1 MIISSQE
8 NKGPPARGNFLGPYS
23 YPRAVLT
30 ATSQITVVDG
40 RSRRR
45 RRQNMVTP
53 PPSPPRVDKISCR
66 VRTTV
71 DGRVSSSRPLVASE
85 VEFPTRTP
93 PTRTLPQGASGLY
106 IASRTNGPRNLFRSP
121 PRPFLRLVGSG
132 GGDRYDVACFPAIVS
147 RSSIPPPMAF
157 ILFRGPTKKK
167 LWRLVEGP
175 FRSRVSRAARRRGGV
190 DRPSGRK
197 SAVRPKKAPRLSQNM
212 ASEVRR
218 ARYPPPRIRPLRRR
232 GGTRPF
238 PEPTG
243 VGRGTEGVGAARGI
257 RRDAHDARGF
267 GRLPERTPPFPPRGH
282 PLPPPRPPPP
292 IEHRRNDHHRARHPP
307 VSLSTLRDDDN
318 IPMMTTMAPKHSMV
332 CTHHYMV
339 TVDWAGRGLVCDC
352 APP

>member
-1 MIISSQE
+1 MSHASRQSS
-8 NKGPPARGNFLGPYS
+8 RG
-23 YPRAVLT
+23 
-30 ATSQITVVDG
+30 
-40 RSRRR
+40 
-45 RRQNMVTP
+45 
-53 PPSPPRVDKISCR
+53 PPSP
-66 VRTTV
+66 
-71 DGRVSSSRPLVASE
+71 
-85 VEFPTRTP
+85 
-93 PTRTLPQGASGLY
+93 LPWRSYFLG
-106 IASRTNGPRNLFRSP
+106 GPRKKNRGGWWRDLFDLVSRG
-121 PRPFLRLVGSG
+121 RLVGEEG
-132 GGDRYDVACFPAIVS
+132 WTVLPVGRARYDQ
-147 RSSIPPPMAF
+147 
-157 ILFRGPTKKK
+157 KK
-167 LWRLVEGP
+167 P
-175 FRSRVSRAARRRGGV
+175 RVSR
-190 DRPSGRK
+190 K
-197 SAVRPKKAPRLSQNM
+197 L

-282 PLPPPRPPPP
+282 PIPPPRPPPP